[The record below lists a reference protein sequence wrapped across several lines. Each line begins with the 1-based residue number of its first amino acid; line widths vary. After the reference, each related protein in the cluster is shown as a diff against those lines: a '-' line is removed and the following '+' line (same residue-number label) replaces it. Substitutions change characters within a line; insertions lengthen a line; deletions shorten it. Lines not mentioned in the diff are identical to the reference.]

1 MLDLIDPRLGSK
13 FNKEDMII
21 TINVALLCCN
31 GSAALR
37 PAMSAVVSMLEGRPP
52 VQELVLDPSA
62 SSNEI
67 NEMRKHFESNYEV
80 TMGDESTHPRT
91 TMSIEGACTS
101 STSVHDL
108 YPINP
113 NSNYWENRE

>member
-1 MLDLIDPRLGSK
+1 LLDLIDPRLGSE
-13 FNKEDMII
+13 FNKEDMMI

-31 GSAALR
+31 VSLALR
-37 PAMSAVVSMLEGRPP
+37 PAMSSVVSMLEGKAP
-52 VQELVLDPSA
+52 VQELVLDPCA

-80 TMGDESTHPRT
+80 AMGDESTHLRK

-101 STSVHDL
+101 STSIHDL

-113 NSNYWENRE
+113 DSDYWENRD

>member
-1 MLDLIDPRLGSK
+1 MGECFYLLDWALVLKEKGSLLDLIDPRLGSK
-13 FNKEDMII
+13 FNKEDMMI

-31 GSAALR
+31 VSAALR
-37 PAMSAVVSMLEGRPP
+37 PAMSSVVSMLEGRAP

-62 SSNEI
+62 S
-67 NEMRKHFESNYEV
+67 R
-80 TMGDESTHPRT
+80 
-91 TMSIEGACTS
+91 ACTS

-113 NSNYWENRE
+113 NSNYWENRD